1 MKERLDVL
9 LVNMGLATSREKAKT
24 VIMAGDVFVN
34 GQREDKAGT
43 TFDPEKCQIEVRG
56 KQLKYVSRGGL
67 KLEKAVENFDLGLP
81 GLTCMDI
88 GASTGGFT
96 DCMLQNGA
104 VKVYSVDVGHGQL
117 DWKLRNDERVVCME
131 KTNFRY
137 IKPEDI
143 GEPIDFASCD
153 VSFISLTKIIL
164 PARALLKPD
173 GRMVLLIK
181 PQFEAGKDKVGK
193 KGVVRDKDVHVEV
206 VEKIT
211 EFANLC
217 GFSILRLDY
226 SPIKGPEGNIEYL
239 IYLKKDATKDEVVA
253 EYDERGAEELLSKIL
268 KGEEDAPAKII
279 DTKMHDSIVELVDKA
294 HGSIE

>member
-1 MKERLDVL
+1 
-9 LVNMGLATSREKAKT
+9 
-24 VIMAGDVFVN
+24 
-34 GQREDKAGT
+34 
-43 TFDPEKCQIEVRG
+43 
-56 KQLKYVSRGGL
+56 
-67 KLEKAVENFDLGLP
+67 
-81 GLTCMDI
+81 MDI